1 MAYTY
6 SAGGYKEYYNKYAAG
21 RRSVDK
27 KRRELNDRN
36 YSLIS
41 FGWVNGYCD
50 NVHRPGQSKGEMIKM
65 RNREMSL
72 QDHGV
77 FPGDEEKLKKRCHC
91 LSIEERLRLFQC
103 VISAAPGLE
112 MPVYESLTTG
122 VGYRTIAHRGYSIPV
137 KEDDFYAYKRKAL
150 AEFYEWLRMTGRWK
164 D

>member
-1 MAYTY
+1 MGIVITRIVQI
-6 SAGGYKEYYNKYAAG
+6 NQ
-21 RRSVDK
+21 R
-27 KRRELNDRN
+27 
-36 YSLIS
+36 
-41 FGWVNGYCD
+41 
-50 NVHRPGQSKGEMIKM
+50 GEMINM
-65 RNREMSL
+65 RNREKSL